1 MKKGLL
7 IPVFAL
13 LMLSFL
19 LLALPSPSLA
29 LVEVGAGFGI
39 TSFEEDLEDV
49 DTDSGTSLEV
59 NIGSGVMRLMFALQS
74 SDHDEG
80 DYSSWMIGPS
90 WTFAEMGFV
99 PRIYAL
105 VSQHEFEDIDGWGFT
120 AGGGLGWHVF
130 PSATLGL
137 DLRLSLWEGDD
148 ADVETGTLQ
157 VLFRLGF

>member
-1 MKKGLL
+1 MKK
-7 IPVFAL
+7 AL
-13 LMLSFL
+13 LSFVLPL
-19 LLALPSPSLA
+19 LLLTLMFLALPSPSFA

-39 TSFEEDLEDV
+39 TSFGEDFDDV
-49 DTDSGTSLEV
+49 DTDAGTSLEV
-59 NIGSGVMRLMFALQS
+59 NVGSGVMRLMFALQS

-80 DYSSWMIGPS
+80 NYSSWMIGPS
-90 WTFAEMGFV
+90 WTLADMGFV

-105 VSQHEFEDIDGWGFT
+105 ISQHEFEDVDGWGVT

-137 DLRLSLWEGDD
+137 DLRLSRWEGDD

-157 VLFRLGF
+157 LMLRVGF